1 VDVLDA
7 LALLMPVGGTVMLVR
22 LRKLRPAG
30 TSAFETL
37 AFWLWPAS
45 VAIATWLL
53 AAGYLI
59 SKHAPQGPTTSGLV
73 LLLGGL
79 LLIDVAVMFVVA
91 PFVRSHAATRKRRA
105 RV

>member
-1 VDVLDA
+1 MDVLDA
-7 LALLMPVGGTVMLVR
+7 LAVLIAVGGTVMLVR
-22 LRKLRPAG
+22 LQKFRPAG
-30 TSAFETL
+30 VAAFQTL
-37 AFWLWPAS
+37 AFWLSPAS

-59 SKHAPQGPTTSGLV
+59 SKHAPEGPAKSNAV

-79 LLIDVAVMFVVA
+79 LLVDAAVMFVVA
-91 PFVRSHAATRKRRA
+91 PLVRSRAATRARRT